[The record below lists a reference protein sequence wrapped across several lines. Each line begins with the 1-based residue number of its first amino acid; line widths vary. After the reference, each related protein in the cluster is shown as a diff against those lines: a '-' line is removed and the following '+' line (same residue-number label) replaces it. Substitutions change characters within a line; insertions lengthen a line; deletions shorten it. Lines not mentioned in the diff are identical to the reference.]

1 MMLFK
6 QRCKLRDM
14 FYEWADKERFGQ
26 RTDEHF
32 FVFLLSNG
40 LINEERALKYIEKN
54 SPKEAACHEKPT
66 A

>member
-1 MMLFK
+1 MLLFS
-6 QRCKLRDM
+6 QRLKLRDM

-32 FVFLLSNG
+32 FVYLLSNG
-40 LINEERALKYIEKN
+40 LIDEERALKFIEKN
-54 SPKEAACHEKPT
+54 NPKEAACHEKPT